1 MTPYLAALG
10 PAPPPSPQPRPGEAD
25 VIIIIARPDRP
36 SSIVARTGICE
47 QQFREKEMA
56 TAPPATS
63 PSNRAAGCRCTNQ
76 ADRAGRADQSASR
89 RPASRARE

>member
-25 VIIIIARPDRP
+25 VIIIARPDRP
-36 SSIVARTGICE
+36 SSIVARTGIGQ

-56 TAPPATS
+56 TAPPAIEQVELH
-63 PSNRAAGCRCTNQ
+63 RAA
-76 ADRAGRADQSASR
+76 
-89 RPASRARE
+89 